1 MATVLSPSYRNR
13 MEKEINWEEIAAGL
27 NIPGA
32 RWEINS
38 EISSCSFANRDP
50 ARSRVF
56 AKCLVCD
63 LKLSYREVRGCLVLV
78 FSKLVGI
85 NSGVEPQQRCSAMHE
100 HALIMLFQ
108 SKVKTLCL

>member
-63 LKLSYREVRGCLVLV
+63 LKLSDTVSRGERV
-78 FSKLVGI
+78 
-85 NSGVEPQQRCSAMHE
+85 SGVS
-100 HALIMLFQ
+100 FF
-108 SKVKTLCL
+108 KVGRHKLWCGAAAEV